1 MTLTASSSGRRPP
14 RVVAALA
21 ALLAAA
27 LPAGPAPATAA
38 EDKPSEYAVKAAFLR
53 SAVRLVDW
61 TAERR
66 VPLEVCVLGEDPF
79 GPSLDAIRGTAGDLS
94 IEVQRHADA
103 RDARECE
110 VVFVARSERAHLKTI
125 LATLAGGGA
134 LTVGDTEG
142 FAAQGVILN
151 FYLDGSKVRFEVNVD
166 AARQAG
172 VPLQPRLVSLG
183 RVVRGS

>member
-1 MTLTASSSGRRPP
+1 MARLCPPP
-14 RVVAALA
+14 RLCAAALA
-21 ALLAAA
+21 ALFA
-27 LPAGPAPATAA
+27 AGPCVARA
-38 EDKPSEYAVKAAFLR
+38 EEKPSEYAVKAAFLR

-61 TAERR
+61 PAERR

-79 GPSLDAIRGTAGDLS
+79 GATLDAIAGTAGDLS
-94 IEVQRHADA
+94 LEVQRHADA
-103 RDARECE
+103 RAARACE
-110 VVFVARSERAHLKTI
+110 VVFVAASERGRLRAV
-125 LATLAGGGA
+125 LAVLAGSGA

-166 AARQAG
+166 AARAAG
-172 VPLQPRLVSLG
+172 VALQPRLVSLG